1 MPVHKPNPADAA
13 RSYLVHVSAPQAL
26 RIEALCERYPH
37 KCREELLVD
46 LLNLGLDQVQ
56 QLWPHAVAGEAGFE
70 PAAGEVVYLPTGPFD
85 EFHGLAPKHHDTRLA
100 PENAPSGLPL
110 NP

>member
-1 MPVHKPNPADAA
+1 VHKTNPNDAA
-13 RSYLVHVSAPQAL
+13 RTYQVRVSAPQAL

-56 QLWPHAVAGEAGFE
+56 QLWPHAVAGEAGFAPE
-70 PAAGEVVYLPTGPFD
+70 AGQVVYLPTGPFD

-100 PENAPSGLPL
+100 PESAPPGLPL

>member
-1 MPVHKPNPADAA
+1 MHKPNPADAA
-13 RSYLVHVSAPQAL
+13 RTYQVHVSAPQAL
-26 RIEALCERYPH
+26 RIKALCELYPH
-37 KCREELLVD
+37 KRPEELLVD
-46 LLNLGLDQVQ
+46 LLSLGLNRVQ

-70 PAAGEVVYLPTGPFD
+70 PEAGQVVYLPTGPFD

-100 PENAPSGLPL
+100 PQIAPSGLPL